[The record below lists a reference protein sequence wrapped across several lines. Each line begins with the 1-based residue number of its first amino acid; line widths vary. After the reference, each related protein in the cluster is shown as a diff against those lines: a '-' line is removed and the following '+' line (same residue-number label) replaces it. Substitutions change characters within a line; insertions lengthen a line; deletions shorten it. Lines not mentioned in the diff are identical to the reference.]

1 MHKRLILALLFG
13 FVSLSTIGQKIAP
26 PPGAASQV
34 QKIFAPFNH
43 TDTPGCAVG
52 ASIDGAT
59 VLSAAYGMA
68 DLEHNIS
75 LSPDSV
81 FEPGSVTKQFT
92 AAAVLLLEQ
101 EGKLSLDDPVRK
113 YIPELPDY
121 GSTITIRHLLNHTSG
136 LRDWGNVA
144 AIGGWPR
151 TTRANSNM
159 NVLDIAIRQKA
170 LNYPPGAEWS
180 YTNTGFNLLAILVG
194 HVAGKSL
201 PEFTRERIFVP
212 LGMTSTEWR
221 DDFQRIVHNRAIAYT
236 QTGGATRQEMPFE
249 NAYGNGGLLTTVG
262 DLLRWN
268 RNFTEM
274 KVGGPAFVKAQHQQ
288 GRLNDGRTVAYA
300 AGLEVLS
307 YKGLREV
314 SHAGSTAG
322 YRGWL
327 GRYPDQ
333 GLSIALLCNTGAA
346 DPIQLAHAVAEV
358 YLAGVLPKPAA
369 QAPVQV
375 DSASLRA
382 KAGLYR
388 SLRDHR
394 PNLIELKDGHL
405 VAVRPGNDTPPHIMK
420 PVSAKSFMVGEDGP
434 IAEFEAD
441 SSGKV
446 VRLRIAYE
454 DDEGNPYYYEKVEW
468 GNPSRADLDAM
479 TGEYA
484 SDEAEVTLR
493 VALEQDRLVIRRR
506 PDAIIPLTPSY
517 RDGFSSSLGSVRF
530 IRDSGGHAIEMS
542 IGEERVW
549 DLRLRRIQ

>member
-1 MHKRLILALLFG
+1 MHKRPILALLLG
-13 FVSLSTIGQKIAP
+13 VVSLSALAQKIAP
-26 PPGAASQV
+26 PPDAASEV
-34 QKIFAPFNH
+34 ENIFAPFNH

-52 ASIDGAT
+52 VSIDSAT

-121 GSTITIRHLLNHTSG
+121 GSTITVRHLLNHTSG
-136 LRDWGNVA
+136 LRDWGSVA

-151 TTRANSNM
+151 TTRVNSNM
-159 NVLDIAIRQKA
+159 NVLDIATRQKV

-194 HVAGKSL
+194 RVAGKSL
-201 PEFTRERIFVP
+201 AEFTRERIFVP

-221 DDFQRIVHNRAIAYT
+221 DDFQRIVHNRAIAYS
-236 QTGGATRQEMPFE
+236 QIGGATRQEMPFE

-274 KVGGPAFVKAQHQQ
+274 KVGGPAFVKEQQQQ

-314 SHAGSTAG
+314 SHPGSTAG
-322 YRGWL
+322 YSGWL

-333 GLSIALLCNTGAA
+333 GLSVALLCNTAAA
-346 DPIQLAHAVAEV
+346 DPIQLAHAVADV
-358 YLAGVLPKPAA
+358 YLAGVLPKRAA

-375 DSASLRA
+375 DSASLKAR
-382 KAGLYR
+382 AGLYR

-394 PNLIELKDGHL
+394 TISIELKDDHL
-405 VAVRPGNDTPPHIMK
+405 VAVRPGSDAPPSMMK
-420 PVSAKSFMVGEDGP
+420 VVSAKSFIVGEDGP

-446 VRLRIAYE
+446 VRLRFE
-454 DDEGNPYYYEKVEW
+454 DDEGKPYYYEKVEW
-468 GNPSRADLDAM
+468 ANPSHADLDAM

-493 VALEQDRLVIRRR
+493 VAFEQDRLVIRRR
-506 PDAIIPLTPSY
+506 PDAIIPLTPTY

-530 IRDSGGHAIEMS
+530 IRDSGGHVIEMS
-542 IGEERVW
+542 IGGQRVW